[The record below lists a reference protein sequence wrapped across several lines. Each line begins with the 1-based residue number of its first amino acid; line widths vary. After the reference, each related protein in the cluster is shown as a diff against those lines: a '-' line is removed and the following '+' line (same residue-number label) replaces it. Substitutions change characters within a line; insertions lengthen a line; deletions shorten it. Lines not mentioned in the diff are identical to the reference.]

1 MRMKRRQLKFADRRQ
16 RSGAA
21 AVEAAL
27 SVPLLIILVMGS
39 IEAANAVFGRQVVA
53 TAAYD
58 AARIVTKNGGTETE
72 ANARCQQMLNSQGIT
87 NYTITYNPAVTPTTA
102 PGTNIRVTVIVPASH
117 VSMGLLPPLLNHIN
131 LRKRVQMVRL

>member
-1 MRMKRRQLKFADRRQ
+1 MKRRQLKFADRRQ

-39 IEAANAVFGRQVVA
+39 IEAANAVFARQVVA

-58 AARIVTKNGGTETE
+58 AARIVTKSGGTETE

-87 NYTITYNPAVTPTTA
+87 NYTITYNPTVTPTTA

-117 VSMGLLPPLLNHIN
+117 VSMGLLPPLFNNNN
-131 LRKRVQMVRL
+131 LRKRVQMIRL